1 MLRKLKEFKLPE
13 VEEKVLKFWK
23 ENQIFEKSLKIR
35 EGAKPY
41 NFFEGPPTANGKPG
55 IHHVLGRAFKDVMP
69 RYKTMRGYYVPR
81 KAGWDTHGLPVE
93 LEIEKELGFKG
104 KQDIEKFG
112 VAEFNEKAK
121 ASVWKYKDEWER
133 LTDRVAFWLDM
144 KDPYITYDNKYIESL
159 WWVLKQIANKKLLV
173 RSFKI
178 VPWCPRCQTPLS
190 SHELAQPGAYR
201 KVTDPSIYIKF
212 RLKPSSAKA
221 SKGKLKGNEYLLV
234 WTTTPWTLPAN
245 VAVAVNPQLS
255 YTKYKIGDEFI
266 WSYNMPPAKDGVN
279 IEVVEKMSGH
289 KLVGLKYEPL
299 YNIASAK
306 KEKSFYSV
314 KAADFVSIED
324 GTGMV
329 HIAPAFGEDDFN
341 LIKKEVRDLAQKAPI
356 TIDERGIMGKGFPG
370 AGKFVKQAD
379 KDIVADITERNIL
392 YSIGTVEHEYPHCWR
407 CSSPLLYFAKFSW
420 FIEMSQLRDK
430 LLENNKKINWVPD
443 HIKEGRFG
451 EWLREIKDWA
461 ISRDRYWGTPL
472 PIWKCEKC
480 DHVEVV
486 GGLED
491 FNKLRYSEN
500 NFWILRH
507 GEANHIQAGIL
518 ASGVEGKNNTSHL
531 TEKGK
536 KQVEESAKKLKK
548 QLGKKE
554 LDVIFSSPYVR
565 AQETAKVAAKVLGAK
580 VIVDDRLAEL
590 NAGLFNG
597 KSVSDY
603 EAFFTNKKEKFV
615 KAPEGGETLADV
627 KKRVM
632 EFMIE
637 MNSKYSNKNILI
649 TGHGDPL
656 WAIEG
661 GAENLSNEKMWEI
674 PSLKLA
680 ELRKVEFGN
689 YPYNTITGE
698 LDLHKPYVDNVYLRC
713 KKCKSKMS
721 RVKEV
726 ADVWFD
732 SGCMPYA
739 QYHYP
744 FDAKLKKSEEL
755 DLAKIKKN
763 IQFPADY
770 ISEGMD
776 QTRGWFYTLLAIST
790 ALDLGPSFLNVI
802 SFGLILDKNG
812 QKMSK
817 TKGNV
822 VNPWDMI
829 NKYGS
834 DIVRWY
840 FYTVNAPGEYKKFD
854 ELDLGKAYRRFI
866 AIIFN
871 SFIFLETY
879 GLRNSQLTTHDLR
892 QVTLIDR
899 WVLAR
904 LNKTIG
910 DTTSYLEKYD
920 INSACKGIESFVD
933 DLSRWYIR
941 RSRRRFQKPESQQ
954 DLEMVSAVLYQCL
967 LELSKLIAPFAPF
980 FADALYQSL
989 GDDTRQETSNK
1000 NNSCHMSQLSVHL
1013 TDWPEAKEEFTN
1025 NEIIEKMEEVRRIAS
1040 LSLALRAEKKI
1051 KVRQPLAKLE
1061 INTKKLTVKDS
1072 EFMDLIKEEV
1082 NIKEVVINVQL
1093 KEEISLDTV
1102 ITQELREEGLMRD
1115 LVRMVQDL
1123 RQEGGCVPKDRVF
1136 LMIETE
1142 KDLENVIDVH
1152 RESLKKDVGA
1162 GEIDLKK
1169 SDKFDAEISS
1179 EMDGKKIWIGIRK
1192 I

>member
-55 IHHVLGRAFKDVMP
+55 IHHLEGRAFKDVMP
-69 RYKTMRGYYVPR
+69 RYKTMRGYFVPR

-93 LEIEKELGFKG
+93 IEIEKELGFKG

-112 VAEFNEKAK
+112 IAEFNEKAK

-144 KDPYITYDNKYIESL
+144 KNPYVTYSNPYIESL

-190 SHELAQPGAYR
+190 SHELAQPGAYK
-201 KVTDPSIYIKF
+201 KVSDPSIYIKF
-212 RLKPSSAKA
+212 
-221 SKGKLKGNEYLLV
+221 KLKGKKNESLLV

-245 VAVAVNPQLS
+245 VAVAVNPQLT
-255 YTKYKIGDEFI
+255 YTKYKVGKEFV
-266 WSYNMPPAKDGVN
+266 WSYNPPPEKAGVEVEV
-279 IEVVEKMSGH
+279 IEKISGQR
-289 KLVGLKYEPL
+289 LVGLKYEPL
-299 YNIASAK
+299 YNVAITK

-314 KAADFVSIED
+314 KAADFISTED

-341 LIKKEVRDLAQKAPI
+341 LIKKEVKDIAKKAPI
-356 TIDERGIMGKGFPG
+356 TIDERGIMAKGFPG

-392 YSIGTVEHEYPHCWR
+392 YSLGTVEHEYPHCWR
-407 CSSPLLYFAKFSW
+407 CSNPLLYFAKFSW
-420 FIEMSQLRDK
+420 FIEMSKLREK
-430 LLENNKKINWVPD
+430 LLENNQKINWVPD

-451 EWLREIKDWA
+451 EWIREIKDWA

-480 DHVEVV
+480 EHVEVA

-491 FNKLRYSEN
+491 LNKMRFSEN

-507 GEANHIQAGIL
+507 GEANHVQAGTI
-518 ASGVEGKNNTSHL
+518 ASGIEGKNNTSHL

-536 KQVEESAKKLKK
+536 GQVEGSVKKLAK
-548 QLGKKE
+548 QLGKKK
-554 LDVIFSSPYVR
+554 LDMIISSPYAR
-565 AQETAKVAAKVLGAK
+565 AKETAKIAAKITGAK
-580 VIVDDRLAEL
+580 VVVDKRLAEL
-590 NAGLFNG
+590 NVGPFNG
-597 KSVSDY
+597 RLVSDY
-603 EAFFTNKKEKFV
+603 QAFFQNGLERFV
-615 KAPEGGETLADV
+615 KAPAGGETLVDV

-632 EFMIE
+632 EFMIDI
-637 MNSKYSNKNILI
+637 NSKYGDKNILI

-656 WAIEG
+656 WMLEG
-661 GAENLSNEKMWEI
+661 AVKNLSNEDILKL
-674 PSLKLA
+674 PSLDVA
-680 ELRKVEFGN
+680 ELRKVEFNN
-689 YPYNTITGE
+689 YPYNTITSE
-698 LDLHKPYVDNVYLRC
+698 LDLHKPYVDNVYLKC

-744 FDAKLKKSEEL
+744 FNADIKKSEEL
-755 DLAKIKKN
+755 DLAKIKES
-763 IQFPADY
+763 IQFPADF
-770 ISEGMD
+770 ISEGVD

-790 ALDLGPSFLNVI
+790 ALDLGPAYKNVI
-802 SFGLILDKNG
+802 VQGLALDKKG

-817 TKGNV
+817 SKGNGV
-822 VNPWDMI
+822 DPWEMI

-840 FYTVNAPGEYKKFD
+840 FYTINSVGENKKFD

-879 GLRNSQLTTHDLR
+879 GVLGKKLSGNLASYN
-892 QVTLIDR
+892 LIDR
-899 WVLAR
+899 WILAR
-904 LNKTIG
+904 LNKMTVEATDG
-910 DTTSYLEKYD
+910 LEKYD
-920 INSACKGIESFVD
+920 INSACKSIESFVD

-941 RSRRRFQKPESQQ
+941 RSRRRFQKPESQE
-954 DLEMVSAVLYQCL
+954 DLEMVSAVLYHCL

-980 FADALYQSL
+980 FADALYLSL
-989 GDDTRQETSNK
+989 VDSHES
-1000 NNSCHMSQLSVHL
+1000 SVHL
-1013 TDWPEAKEEFTN
+1013 CDWPMIKEEFTN
-1025 NEIIEKMEEVRRIAS
+1025 NEIIEKMEEARRIAS
-1040 LSLALRAEKKI
+1040 LGLALRAEKKI

-1061 INTKKLTVKDS
+1061 VNTKKLSIKDS
-1072 EFMDLIKEEV
+1072 EFMGLIKEEV
-1082 NIKEVVINVQL
+1082 NVKEVVINLQL
-1093 KEEISLDTV
+1093 KGEIDLDTV

-1115 LVRMVQDL
+1115 LARMVQDL
-1123 RQEGGCVPKDRVF
+1123 RQSGNYVPKDRVF
-1136 LMIETE
+1136 LMIETD
-1142 KDLENVIDVH
+1142 KDLESIIDAN

-1169 SDKFDAEISS
+1169 SEKFDAEIVS